1 MSARP
6 LADVWQERMIALGA
20 TVQAAAAVK
29 QVARLGLVR
38 EPATSNVLLA
48 SVLELNPASVDAM
61 YLNRE
66 ELRFGLEN
74 LLLQVGP
81 SKNKDMEVTRYVVG
95 ILALERRLSRSASQM
110 QQLGQRLQ
118 QLHRQKYQFN
128 FADDTIIA
136 TMAGIYSDLIS
147 PLAKPLRINGHPAI
161 LQQPSQ
167 QNLIRALLLSGVR
180 NAVLWRQLGGRRR
193 HFIWYQSRIV
203 RTVQQL
209 LKELPLPSE
218 PLS

>member
-1 MSARP
+1 MTAVHATAP
-6 LADVWQERMIALGA
+6 WPDRMIALAA

-29 QVARLGLVR
+29 QVARLGRIR
-38 EPATSNVLLA
+38 EPNAGEVLLA

-61 YLNRE
+61 YPNRE
-66 ELRFGLEN
+66 DLRLGLES
-74 LLLQVGP
+74 LLQQIG
-81 SKNKDMEVTRYVVG
+81 SSRNKDVEITSYVVG
-95 ILALERRLSRSASQM
+95 MLMLERRLSRSQSHV

-118 QLHRQKYQFN
+118 QLHRQKYEFN
-128 FADDTIIA
+128 FANETIIA

-147 PLAKPLRINGHPAI
+147 PLAKPLRINGQPGI

-193 HFIWYQSRIV
+193 QFLWHKQRMV
-203 RTVQQL
+203 RCVQQL
-209 LKELPLPSE
+209 LRELPLPSE

>member
-1 MSARP
+1 MTAVHATAP
-6 LADVWQERMIALGA
+6 WPDRMIALAA

-29 QVARLGLVR
+29 QVARLGRIR
-38 EPATSNVLLA
+38 EPNAGEVLLA

-61 YLNRE
+61 YPNRE
-66 ELRFGLEN
+66 DLRLGLES
-74 LLLQVGP
+74 LLQQIG
-81 SKNKDMEVTRYVVG
+81 SSRNKDVEITSYVVG
-95 ILALERRLSRSASQM
+95 MLMLERRLSRSQSHV

-118 QLHRQKYQFN
+118 QLHRQKYEFN
-128 FADDTIIA
+128 FANETIIA

-147 PLAKPLRINGHPAI
+147 PLAKPLRINGQPGI

-193 HFIWYQSRIV
+193 HFLWHKQRMV
-203 RTVQQL
+203 RCVQQL
-209 LKELPLPSE
+209 LRELPLPSE